1 MKYIKIMKKGMLL
14 IIFTSTFVLHVGS
27 RHNNYISQK
36 SLFSKMQIIEI
47 DSVSPRFDPFVM
59 FPKEMEEL
67 NNNSRIG
74 SIVIN
79 QIGDTLDIITT
90 GPFTYNLLGYD
101 NSPEGLRHSLSLEM
115 NVEEKILNDGEED
128 CIVKKN
134 TYKNSFI
141 KVYFNS
147 YEGRYDITSA
157 KILDKEFSLLYDIH
171 IGMSKISF
179 FRKIFKDSTVYDFSR
194 IKVFVN
200 ADAFGDIVSSYI
212 FENDI
217 LKEIVINSNYEWIPF
232 D

>member
-1 MKYIKIMKKGMLL
+1 
-14 IIFTSTFVLHVGS
+14 
-27 RHNNYISQK
+27 
-36 SLFSKMQIIEI
+36 
-47 DSVSPRFDPFVM
+47 
-59 FPKEMEEL
+59 MEEL